1 MLFFTVFTC
10 PHLSVFFF
18 FIPINSS
25 PFYTSFKSNLDA
37 ESNHVTSGKVDGGID
52 MTEYLL
58 TQEGYDLGQFNLKY
72 PVAFE
77 VQQKTNKKRK
87 YLSFFFLVNICIC
100 LSFNPKFILVK
111 VNYFF
116 ICNQI

>member
-1 MLFFTVFTC
+1 
-10 PHLSVFFF
+10 
-18 FIPINSS
+18 
-25 PFYTSFKSNLDA
+25 
-37 ESNHVTSGKVDGGID
+37 

-87 YLSFFFLVNICIC
+87 YLSFFFFSKYLY
-100 LSFNPKFILVK
+100 LSEFQSK
-111 VNYFF
+111 VY
-116 ICNQI
+116 IGES